1 MTHYRFLLRV
11 LLCVFAAIAYTRS
24 AAAAVA
30 SPYEAG
36 ELIVLFDSTAAHD
49 VIEATLTASRANQT
63 NIGVTAFDSI
73 GSVHQ
78 LQAIRAMP
86 QADLSEFSR
95 RLYVLVF
102 PDSADVVSLA
112 EAYGE
117 LPYVVSAEPNYLL
130 QVIDGGGGSS
140 ADDPPAVL
148 VTPSVG
154 GVEPGELL
162 VLLAVDSVAAIEA
175 TLQAS
180 QTSKSTTGIAALDS
194 IGGIHQLQTITALG
208 DTSGSVFSRRLYIF
222 AFQDGVDIVA
232 ISLAYNALPHVA
244 SAEPNYIVHTTA
256 VLPER
261 GSPLQSVAMAGNHPN
276 PFNPITNI
284 KFDLRRSQK
293 IQLVIYS
300 LPGQKISKLV
310 VGIREAGTH
319 LFPWDGKDE
328 NGRTVASGVYVY
340 QLITES
346 GQMLTEKMLLIP

>member
-1 MTHYRFLLRV
+1 
-11 LLCVFAAIAYTRS
+11 
-24 AAAAVA
+24 
-30 SPYEAG
+30 
-36 ELIVLFDSTAAHD
+36 VLFDSTAHA

-63 NIGVTAFDSI
+63 NIGVTEFDLI

-78 LQAIRAMP
+78 LQVIQAMP
-86 QADLSEFSR
+86 QAGLSEFSR

-102 PDSADVVSLA
+102 PVSADVVSIA
-112 EAYGE
+112 EAYSA
-117 LPYVVSAEPNYLL
+117 LPYVASAEPNYLL
-130 QVIDGGGGSS
+130 QVIGGAEASS

-180 QTSKSTTGIAALDS
+180 QTSQSTTGIAALDS

-232 ISLAYNALPHVA
+232 VSLAYNALPHVA
-244 SAEPNYIVHTTA
+244 SAEPNSIVHATT

-261 GSPLQSVAMAGNHPN
+261 GSPLQSVALAGNHPN

-284 KFDLRRSQK
+284 KFDLLRPQK
-293 IQLVIYS
+293 VQLVVYS
-300 LPGQKISKLV
+300 LSGRKISTLV
-310 VGIREAGTH
+310 GGIREAGTH

-328 NGRTVASGVYVY
+328 NGRAVASGVYVY

-346 GQMLTEKMLLIP
+346 GEMLTEKMLLLR